1 MSGAL
6 INQTAGKD
14 ITWADNAYWGG
25 SALGAEELK
34 GLRVGTKL
42 LDKKTTHN
50 STLLHF
56 ISLGGKTLYRM
67 ATKELR
73 VGRAPK
79 CSTRNSTLTYPGSL
93 LIG

>member
-1 MSGAL
+1 MGRKC
-6 INQTAGKD
+6 IGCGGTERVAGGPK
-14 ITWADNAYWGG
+14 
-25 SALGAEELK
+25 
-34 GLRVGTKL
+34 V

-56 ISLGGKTLYRM
+56 ISLGGKTMYRM